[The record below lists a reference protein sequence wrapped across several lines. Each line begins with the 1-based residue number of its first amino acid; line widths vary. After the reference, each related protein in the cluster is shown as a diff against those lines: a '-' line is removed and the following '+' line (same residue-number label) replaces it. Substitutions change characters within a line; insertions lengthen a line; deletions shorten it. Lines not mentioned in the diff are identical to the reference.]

1 MTGETG
7 HTERGRRDDRQR
19 TERRGHRP
27 QTDRRSSRAPA
38 GGTAP
43 RTPDLSRLVPTAVS
57 VSLSVVLSRQGC
69 SSSFRP
75 QRETNPGPTPA
86 SRDLER
92 RALRLAGC
100 RLRTGGRAALRVLP
114 QATGA
119 TEVTRPLSGNARISA
134 QVCPTPTAMDGH
146 SAVKAKTSRAELVT
160 QNDGP
165 APGLLRDFPEARLIQ

>member
-1 MTGETG
+1 MTGEIG
-7 HTERGRRDDRQR
+7 HAERGWRDDRQR

-38 GGTAP
+38 GGTAL

-57 VSLSVVLSRQGC
+57 ISLSVVLSRQGC

-86 SRDLER
+86 SRVLER

-114 QATGA
+114 AGDGSNRSHTATKWQ
-119 TEVTRPLSGNARISA
+119 RKDFS
-134 QVCPTPTAMDGH
+134 
-146 SAVKAKTSRAELVT
+146 
-160 QNDGP
+160 
-165 APGLLRDFPEARLIQ
+165 PGLSDTNGHGRTLRGQGQNLTCRVSYAE